1 MSAVHTTWA
10 GKGSPFIAELKAK
23 PANTRQKA
31 ERAAKPAVMVQAK
44 PLSYTLRD
52 GSELVITGEPWQSPR
67 NTAGQLDGLFLELG
81 YNQRIKLPARK
92 VKTVAEALREWCK
105 RHKVAACVR
114 TKRDCGD
121 GAGGVWMTA
130 LDGKKGG
137 SK

>member
-1 MSAVHTTWA
+1 M
-10 GKGSPFIAELKAK
+10 
-23 PANTRQKA
+23 
-31 ERAAKPAVMVQAK
+31 AA
-44 PLSYTLRD
+44 
-52 GSELVITGEPWQSPR
+52 LVD
-67 NTAGQLDGLFLELG
+67 A
-81 YNQRIKLPARK
+81 PARK

-114 TKRDCGD
+114 TKRD